1 MIEASKLY
9 RGFWVCATAPYHRW
23 HCHRADDHSPV
34 PTCLNGEFDAEA
46 DVCAVIDTYQEQQ
59 DALRKEAEAKAEEVK
74 SLKARLAELTA

>member
-1 MIEASKLY
+1 
-9 RGFWVCATAPYHRW
+9 
-23 HCHRADDHSPV
+23 V